1 MPFESPRIKY
11 NGRIREAGIGQGEN
25 IIRAG
30 GQDCYP
36 FHSFEGT
43 TPNLP
48 KIAME
53 VYDCLPEGWPA
64 AAIGPFKDVIG
75 NPSQWAQKCVT
86 EYGANMICLQL
97 AGTDPNWL
105 DRSPEEAA
113 RVTLEVAQAID
124 VPLIVWGT
132 ANQEKDSQVLT
143 TIARECS
150 GKRLVIGPV
159 EEKNYKSIADAAM
172 QNSHLIIASSPID
185 INLAKQLNILIAN
198 TGIPANDILIDPT
211 VSSVGYGIE
220 YCYSVMERIRIAALT
235 QQDDKLQMPIIC
247 NVAREA
253 WKAKE
258 AKIPAVDNPALGDE
272 EKRGILL
279 EAVSAMV
286 LLLAGG
292 DIMIMRHPEAIRLV
306 KEVIG
311 ELAG

>member
-30 GQDCYP
+30 GQNCYP

-132 ANQEKDSQVLT
+132 ANQGEDSQVLT
-143 TIARECS
+143 AIARECS

-159 EEKNYKSIADAAM
+159 EEKKL
-172 QNSHLIIASSPID
+172 QEHCRCCH
-185 INLAKQLNILIAN
+185 AKQPPDYRFLAYRYQPGQAIKYINCQYWHSGKRYFN
-198 TGIPANDILIDPT
+198 RSD
-211 VSSVGYGIE
+211 
-220 YCYSVMERIRIAALT
+220 C
-235 QQDDKLQMPIIC
+235 QQCRLW
-247 NVAREA
+247 NR
-253 WKAKE
+253 
-258 AKIPAVDNPALGDE
+258 
-272 EKRGILL
+272 
-279 EAVSAMV
+279 V
-286 LLLAGG
+286 LLFCDGTHSHSRTYPAG
-292 DIMIMRHPEAIRLV
+292 R
-306 KEVIG
+306 
-311 ELAG
+311 